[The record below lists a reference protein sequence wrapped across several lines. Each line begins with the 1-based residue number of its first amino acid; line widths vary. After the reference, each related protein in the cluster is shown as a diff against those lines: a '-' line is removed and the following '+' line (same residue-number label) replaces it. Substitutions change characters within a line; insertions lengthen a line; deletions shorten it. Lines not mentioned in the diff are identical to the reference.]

1 MAKAIAV
8 QEQPTTGLD
17 QLKTAPAR
25 FGEFL
30 KDVRSEMKK
39 VWTPSKEDVQST
51 TIVVLITVFMFA
63 AYFALVDFT
72 VGHAV
77 AALFRYTGK

>member
-8 QEQPTTGLD
+8 QEQPTTGMD
-17 QLKTAPAR
+17 HLKTAPAR

-39 VWTPSKEDVQST
+39 VWTPSKQDVQAT
-51 TIVVLITVFMFA
+51 TIVVLITVFLFA
-63 AYFALVDFT
+63 AYFAIVDFIF
-72 VGHAV
+72 GHAV
-77 AALFRYTGK
+77 AALFRATGK

>member
-8 QEQPTTGLD
+8 QEQPTTGMD
-17 QLKTAPAR
+17 HLKSAPGR
-25 FGEFL
+25 CGEFL
-30 KDVRSEMKK
+30 KDVQSEMKK
-39 VWTPSKEDVQST
+39 VWTPSREDVQAT

-63 AYFALVDFT
+63 AYFAVVDFV

-77 AALFRYTGK
+77 AELFKYTGK